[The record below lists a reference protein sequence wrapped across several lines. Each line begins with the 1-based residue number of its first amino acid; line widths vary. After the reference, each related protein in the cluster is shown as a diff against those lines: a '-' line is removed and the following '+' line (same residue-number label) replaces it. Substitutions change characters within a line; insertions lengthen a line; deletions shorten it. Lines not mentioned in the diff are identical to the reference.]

1 MPRYLKG
8 HVIGRDGHFVKDIM
22 KKSGT
27 KISSGRDEEGFTISG
42 HVDQRACA
50 KSLILEK
57 MVSCEVKYQEK
68 QK

>member
-1 MPRYLKG
+1 M
-8 HVIGRDGHFVKDIM
+8 IGRDGQFVKDIM

-27 KISSGRDEEGFTISG
+27 KIISSVRDEEGFTISG
-42 HVDQRACA
+42 HVDQRAYA

-57 MVSCEVKYQEK
+57 VVSCEVKYREK